1 MKKYQ
6 VLLVVAVVFIVPIIA
21 AKLMLHQQWYQG
33 GVTNRG
39 QLLQPAVTIAEF
51 ALPQTWQLIYR
62 LPARCDAHCQGAL
75 FNLRQVPQA
84 AGADSNRLQSV
95 VLVSSD
101 NSAATSLLQGVELR
115 QIDTSLQQ
123 QLALLE
129 YGLATI
135 YIADPH
141 GNMLMA
147 YPLVTGDQQILRQ
160 GKDVLRDL
168 KRLLKVS
175 KIG

>member
-1 MKKYQ
+1 
-6 VLLVVAVVFIVPIIA
+6 
-21 AKLMLHQQWYQG
+21 MLF
-33 GVTNRG
+33 R
-39 QLLQPAVTIAEF
+39 
-51 ALPQTWQLIYR
+51 
-62 LPARCDAHCQGAL
+62 
-75 FNLRQVPQA
+75 
-84 AGADSNRLQSV
+84 
-95 VLVSSD
+95 
-101 NSAATSLLQGVELR
+101 SATTSLLQGLEQR
-115 QIDTSLQQ
+115 QIDAQLQQ
-123 QLALLE
+123 QLAQLE

-147 YPLVTGDQQILRQ
+147 YPLVAGEQAILMQ